1 MSLFEKYT
9 KAWNEKDITAFV
21 ECHHDD
27 YELVIHSTGEVK
39 KMEDIDWDQMME
51 WMVAANVEKHGCIYE
66 NDDIIVEHQMLNYDS
81 GDREALMPVH
91 QLKDGLMW
99 LTETR
104 ATPLSAES
112 LPQEKCSGR
121 GGNWY

>member
-9 KAWNEKDITAFV
+9 KAWNEKDITSFV

-39 KMEDIDWDQMME
+39 KMEDIDWDKMME
-51 WMVAANVEKHGCIYE
+51 WMVAANVEKHRCIYE
-66 NDDIIVEHQMLNYDS
+66 NDDIIVEHQIISYGS
-81 GDREALMPVH
+81 GDREALMLVH

-99 LTETR
+99 RTESG
-104 ATPLSAES
+104 ATPL
-112 LPQEKCSGR
+112 PRKG
-121 GGNWY
+121 

>member
-1 MSLFEKYT
+1 M
-9 KAWNEKDITAFV
+9 

-27 YELVIHSTGEVK
+27 YELVIHSTGEAK

-99 LTETR
+99 QPHYRNQRNPVICRNKQINALDVAEIGIKY
-104 ATPLSAES
+104 LNVSAIKKHFVIG
-112 LPQEKCSGR
+112 LL
-121 GGNWY
+121 

>member
-1 MSLFEKYT
+1 
-9 KAWNEKDITAFV
+9 
-21 ECHHDD
+21 
-27 YELVIHSTGEVK
+27 
-39 KMEDIDWDQMME
+39 MEDIDWDQMME
-51 WMVAANVEKHGCIYE
+51 WMVAANAEKYRCIYE

-99 LTETR
+99 EI
-104 ATPLSAES
+104 ATPIICRKLIT
-112 LPQEKCSGR
+112 PKKCSGR

>member
-9 KAWNEKDITAFV
+9 KAKNEKDITAFV

-27 YELVIHSTGEVK
+27 YELVIHSTGEAK
-39 KMEDIDWDQMME
+39 KMEDIDWDHMME
-51 WMVAANVEKHGCIYE
+51 WMVAANVEKHGFIYE
-66 NDDIIVEHQMLNYDS
+66 NDDIIVEHQILNYDS
-81 GDREALMPVH
+81 DDREALMPVH

-104 ATPLSAES
+104 ATPVSAES
-112 LPQEKCSGR
+112 
-121 GGNWY
+121 

>member
-27 YELVIHSTGEVK
+27 YELVIHPTGEVK

-51 WMVAANVEKHGCIYE
+51 WMVAANVEKHRCIYE
-66 NDDIIVEHQMLNYDS
+66 NDDIIVEHQILSYGS
-81 GDREALMPVH
+81 GDREALMLVH

-99 LTETR
+99 RTESG
-104 ATPLSAES
+104 ATP
-112 LPQEKCSGR
+112 
-121 GGNWY
+121 